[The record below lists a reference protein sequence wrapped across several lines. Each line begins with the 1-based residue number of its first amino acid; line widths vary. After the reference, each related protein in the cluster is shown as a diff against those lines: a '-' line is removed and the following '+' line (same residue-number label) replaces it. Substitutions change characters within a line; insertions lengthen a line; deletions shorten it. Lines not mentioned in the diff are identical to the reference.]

1 MRARLRNMKQRSA
14 AADVFEADLE
24 AGIGALFRRH
34 PSLCGFTVQDVSEL
48 FLSELS
54 VYPSHGLEARDFLQ
68 RDILRTLTQLIDE
81 CPETRKVLRERTFAR
96 TVH

>member
-1 MRARLRNMKQRSA
+1 MRARLGNMKQRSA

-48 FLSELS
+48 YLSELS
-54 VYPSHGLEARDFLQ
+54 VYPSHGLEARDYLQ
-68 RDILRTLTQLIDE
+68 RDILKTLAQLVDE
-81 CPETRKVLRERTFAR
+81 SPETRGLLRERTFAR
-96 TVH
+96 IVH

>member
-1 MRARLRNMKQRSA
+1 MKQRGAGSRG
-14 AADVFEADLE
+14 FEADLK

-54 VYPSHGLEARDFLQ
+54 VYPSHGLEARDYLQ
-68 RDILRTLTQLIDE
+68 RDILRTLSQLIDE
-81 CPETRKVLRERTFAR
+81 CPETRELVRERTFAR
-96 TVH
+96 MVH

>member
-1 MRARLRNMKQRSA
+1 MKQRSA

-48 FLSELS
+48 CLSELS
-54 VYPSHGLEARDFLQ
+54 VFPANGLEARNYLQ
-68 RDILRTLTQLIDE
+68 RDILSTLAQLIDE
-81 CPETRKVLRERTFAR
+81 CPETRKMLRERTFAR
-96 TVH
+96 ILH